1 MSIVVHSVFVLHNKD
16 ETSDRVVDNK
26 LSVSRLWSSRGD
38 IGLLSLN
45 QRIYILISL
54 QKPSQISVSGTI
66 VDPVDIGQAPERLP
80 N

>member
-26 LSVSRLWSSRGD
+26 LLVSRLWSSRGD
-38 IGLLSLN
+38 IGPSTGE
-45 QRIYILISL
+45 YILISL

-66 VDPVDIGQAPERLP
+66 VDPVDIGQALP